1 MSSWLKIR
9 GTQTGEFGL
18 GFTGPVLK
26 NDSGNLVLRDA
37 ANTANVSLTAAN
49 ITASG
54 VFTGNGSGLTNL
66 PGANVTGQVGNALV
80 AGTVYSNSQPNIT
93 SVGTLSSV
101 SVSGNAA
108 VGGILTDNYYY
119 ANGSPVDFQQ
129 AAGSNTQVQFNNN
142 NDFGASANFTFDSV
156 SNTLTVTNITAN
168 GAGLTSL
175 TGANVTGTVANAT
188 YALDAGNAV
197 VAITVSNAA
206 QPNITSVGTLTGLVV
221 TGNTTVNGDLLVN
234 GNLTYINVN
243 ELVVEDPMISL
254 GGGPNGAPL
263 TSNDG
268 KDRGLQLHYYT
279 TAPVDAFMG
288 WDNSNAEFAFGS
300 NVNISNNQ
308 VVTFNSF
315 GNVRADYFI
324 GNGSALTSLT
334 GANVTGTVA
343 NAQYANIAGEAYLVS
358 GANVSGQ
365 VGNALVAGTVYT
377 NAQPNITSLG
387 TLANLTV
394 SGVSNLGPV
403 GNVLITGGSAG
414 FILQTDGAGNLTF
427 VAPVSGAS
435 GWKVDTT
442 TIAFGAGA
450 TTQAMVL
457 PANAIVDRATVIVD
471 TVFNGTAPTM
481 SIGLEGGSGFEYAG
495 VGDINLKVGDRYDM
509 PSQLI
514 AVGTTGNIDILY
526 TADGSSAGSAR
537 VLITYA
543 IPE

>member
-1 MSSWLKIR
+1 MSSWLKIK
-9 GTQTGEFGL
+9 GTQTGELGL
-18 GFTGPVLK
+18 GFDGPVLK
-26 NDSGNLVLRDA
+26 NDSGNLILRNA
-37 ANTANVSLTAAN
+37 ANTANVSITAAN
-49 ITASG
+49 ITTTA
-54 VFTGNGSGLTNL
+54 VFFGNGSGLTNI

-80 AGTVYSNSQPNIT
+80 AGTVYEAAQPNIT

-119 ANGSPVDFQQ
+119 ANGAPVDFQQ
-129 AAGSNTQVQFNNN
+129 AAGSNTQVQFNDN
-142 NDFGASANFTFDSV
+142 NDFGASANFTF
-156 SNTLTVTNITAN
+156 NTATDTLFATNVTGN

-175 TGANVTGTVANAT
+175 TGANVTGTVANAA
-188 YALDAGNAV
+188 YANDAGNAT
-197 VAITVSNAA
+197 VAITVSNAS
-206 QPNITSVGTLTGLVV
+206 QPNITSVGTLSSLVV
-221 TGNTTVNGDLLVN
+221 SGNATVNGDLLVN
-234 GNLTYINVN
+234 GNLTYINVS
-243 ELVVEDPMISL
+243 ELVVEDPMIQL

-263 TSNDG
+263 TSDDG

-279 TAPVDAFMG
+279 TEPVDAFMG

-300 NVNISNNQ
+300 NVSITDNQ
-308 VVTFNSF
+308 VVTFNEL
-315 GNVRADYFI
+315 GNVRAAYFI

-343 NAQYANIAGEAYLVS
+343 NAQYANIAGEAYSVA

-394 SGVSNLGPV
+394 NGLVDLGNV
-403 GNVLITGGSAG
+403 GNVAIAGGSAG
-414 FILQTDGAGNLTF
+414 FILTTDGAGNLTF

-435 GWKVDTT
+435 AWKVDST

-450 TTQAMVL
+450 TTTAMTL
-457 PANAIVDRATVIVD
+457 PANAIVDRVSVIVD
-471 TVFNGTAPTM
+471 TPFNGTAPTM
-481 SIGLEGGSGFEYAG
+481 SVGLQGGTGFEYAEA
-495 VGDINLKVGDRYDM
+495 GDINLLVGDRYDI
-509 PSQLI
+509 PSQLA
-514 AVGTTGNIDILY
+514 AVGSSQTIDILY
-526 TADGSSAGSAR
+526 SADGSSAGSAR
-537 VLITYA
+537 VLVTYA

>member
-26 NDSGNLVLRDA
+26 NDNGNLVLRDA
-37 ANTANVSLTAAN
+37 GNTANVSITAAN

-54 VFTGNGSGLTNL
+54 VFYGNGSGLTNL

-80 AGTVYSNSQPNIT
+80 AGTVYDNAQPNIT
-93 SVGTLSSV
+93 SVGTLSNV
-101 SVSGNAA
+101 SVTGN
-108 VGGILTDNYYY
+108 VSTGGIKTDNYYY

-142 NDFGASANFTFDSV
+142 NDFGASANFTFDTAT
-156 SNTLTVTNITAN
+156 NTLFATNITGN

-188 YALDAGNAV
+188 YAANAGHAVTSNTVVDANQ
-197 VAITVSNAA
+197 S
-206 QPNITSVGTLTGLVV
+206 NITSVGTLTGLSVSGNALI
-221 TGNTTVNGDLLVN
+221 TGNLVVD
-234 GNLTYINVN
+234 GNLTYVNVTT
-243 ELVVEDPMISL
+243 LAVQDPIIEL

-263 TSNDG
+263 TTNDG
-268 KDRGLQLHYYT
+268 KDRGTLLHYYT

-288 WDNSNAEFAFGS
+288 WDNSNAEFTFGS
-300 NVNISNNQ
+300 NVSVTND
-308 VVTFNSF
+308 VVTYNTL
-315 GNVRADYFI
+315 GNVRAGFFI
-324 GNGSALTSLT
+324 GDGSQLSNLNIGNA
-334 GANVTGTVA
+334 TVA
-343 NAQYANIAGEAYLVS
+343 NANYANFAGNAFSVS
-358 GANVSGQ
+358 GSNVSGQ

-377 NAQPNITSLG
+377 NAQPNITSVG
-387 TLANLTV
+387 TLANLNV
-394 SGVSNLGPV
+394 SGPANLGAV
-403 GNVLITGGSAG
+403 GNVVITGGSAG
-414 FILQTDGAGNLTF
+414 FILQTDGTGNLTF
-427 VAPVSGAS
+427 VAPVSGSSA
-435 GWKVDTT
+435 WKVDTT

-450 TTQAMVL
+450 TTTAMTL

-471 TVFNGTAPTM
+471 TPFNGTAPTM
-481 SIGLEGGSGFEYAG
+481 SIGLQGGSGFEYAG

-509 PSQLI
+509 PSQLA

>member
-37 ANTANVSLTAAN
+37 GNTANVSLTAAN

-54 VFTGNGSGLTNL
+54 VFFGNGSGLTNIA
-66 PGANVTGQVGNALV
+66 GGNVTGQVGNALV
-80 AGTVYSNSQPNIT
+80 AGTVYSNAQPNIT
-93 SVGTLSSV
+93 SLGTLSNV
-101 SVSGNAA
+101 SVTGN
-108 VGGILTDNYYY
+108 VTTGGILTDNYYY

-142 NDFGASANFTFDSV
+142 NDFGASANFTFSTAT
-156 SNTLTVTNITAN
+156 NTLSVTNITAN
-168 GAGLTSL
+168 GAGLSSL

-188 YALDAGNAV
+188 YSANAGHAVTSNTVVDANQ
-197 VAITVSNAA
+197 S
-206 QPNITSVGTLTGLVV
+206 NITSVGTLSGLSVAGNALVTGNLVV
-221 TGNTTVNGDLLVN
+221 TGN
-234 GNLTYINVN
+234 LTYVNVTT
-243 ELVVEDPMISL
+243 LAVQDPIIEL

-263 TSNDG
+263 TTNDG
-268 KDRGLQLHYYT
+268 KDRGTLLHYYT

-288 WDNSNAEFAFGS
+288 WDNSNAEFTFGS
-300 NVNISNNQ
+300 NVSVTNE
-308 VVTFNSF
+308 VVTYNTL
-315 GNVRADYFI
+315 GNVRAGFFI
-324 GNGSALTSLT
+324 GDGSQLSNLNIGNA
-334 GANVTGTVA
+334 TVA
-343 NAQYANIAGEAYLVS
+343 NANYANFAGNAFSVS
-358 GANVSGQ
+358 GSNVSGQ

-394 SGVSNLGPV
+394 NGVSNLGPV

-414 FILQTDGAGNLTF
+414 FILQTDGTGNLTF
-427 VAPVSGAS
+427 VAPISGAS

-442 TIAFGAGA
+442 TIAFGTGA

-471 TVFNGTAPTM
+471 TPFNGTAPTM
-481 SIGLEGGSGFEYAG
+481 SIGLQGGSGFEYAG

-509 PSQLI
+509 PSQLA

>member
-80 AGTVYSNSQPNIT
+80 AGTVYTNAQPNIT
-93 SVGTLSSV
+93 SLGTLSNV
-101 SVSGNAA
+101 SVTGN
-108 VGGILTDNYYY
+108 VTTGGILTDNYYY

-129 AAGSNTQVQFNNN
+129 AAGSNTQVQFNDN
-142 NDFGASANFTFDSV
+142 NDFGASANFTF
-156 SNTLTVTNITAN
+156 NTATDTLFATNITGN

-175 TGANVTGTVANAT
+175 TGANVTGNVANAT
-188 YALDAGNAV
+188 YAANAGHAV
-197 VAITVSNAA
+197 TSNTVVDAA
-206 QPNITSVGTLTGLVV
+206 QANITSVGTLTGLSVSGNALI
-221 TGNTTVNGDLLVN
+221 TGNLVVS
-234 GNLTYINVN
+234 GNLTYVNVDT
-243 ELVVEDPMISL
+243 LAVQDPIIEL
-254 GGGPNGAPL
+254 GGGPNNAPL
-263 TSNDG
+263 TTNDG
-268 KDRGLQLHYYT
+268 KDRGTLLHYYT

-300 NVNISNNQ
+300 NVSVTSE
-308 VVTFNSF
+308 VVTFNSL

-365 VGNALVAGTVYT
+365 VANALVAGTVYT

-414 FILQTDGAGNLTF
+414 FILQTDGTGNLTF